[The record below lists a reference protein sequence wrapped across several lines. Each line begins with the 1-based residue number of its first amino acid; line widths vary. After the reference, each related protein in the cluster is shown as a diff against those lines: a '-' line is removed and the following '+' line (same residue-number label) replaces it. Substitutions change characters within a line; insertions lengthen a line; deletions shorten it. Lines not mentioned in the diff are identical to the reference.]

1 LNEVGPPEPR
11 LWPLHPQPQ
20 KYETLTMW
28 VERLAAAY
36 GVSFRFFC
44 RHALGL
50 PFAEMAGMCNAP
62 SEQLLDR
69 LAAGTGVP
77 TTRLREMTIGSLIGQ
92 FQKELDVYLM
102 RLEPEFAAWLA
113 ERSWKSA
120 QGYKSDPEYWRVIAL
135 WKKRKAAPAGHPR
148 SAPSPE

>member
-1 LNEVGPPEPR
+1 LNDDNDDGLPEAKI
-11 LWPLHPQPQ
+11 WPLHPQPL

-44 RHALGL
+44 HRVLGL
-50 PFAEMAGMCNAP
+50 VFAEMAAMCNDP
-62 SEQLLDR
+62 SEQLLDK

-77 TTRLREMTIGSLIGQ
+77 PKRLREMTIGSLIGQ

-120 QGYKSDPEYWRVIAL
+120 QGYKSDRNTGE
-135 WKKRKAAPAGHPR
+135 
-148 SAPSPE
+148 

>member
-1 LNEVGPPEPR
+1 
-11 LWPLHPQPQ
+11 
-20 KYETLTMW
+20 
-28 VERLAAAY
+28 
-36 GVSFRFFC
+36 
-44 RHALGL
+44 
-50 PFAEMAGMCNAP
+50 
-62 SEQLLDR
+62 
-69 LAAGTGVP
+69 
-77 TTRLREMTIGSLIGQ
+77 MTNGSLIGQ

-113 ERSWKSA
+113 ERSKKSA